1 MPTYRYNCAICG
13 QQDIVQS
20 IHDEALT
27 ECPQC
32 HILDFKKVYGKV
44 GIQFKGSGFYS
55 TDTRGK

>member
-1 MPTYRYNCAICG
+1 MPTYRYECMECG

-20 IHDEALT
+20 IHDDTLT
-27 ECPQC
+27 ACPRC
-32 HILDFKKVYGKV
+32 DRIDFKKVYGNV